1 MKPVSWRREE
11 SRRNPD
17 PEKSGDKKRAD
28 CHEEGRDL
36 MIQYDLKAALIEI
49 EKPVKG
55 LAEILSDAAVF
66 LFRNMLQQIS
76 GKHPG

>member
-1 MKPVSWRREE
+1 
-11 SRRNPD
+11 
-17 PEKSGDKKRAD
+17 
-28 CHEEGRDL
+28 

-66 LFRNMLQQIS
+66 LFRNMLQ
-76 GKHPG
+76 